1 MTEII
6 KPQPGYTV
14 TAPLPFDRHV
24 HFRTGDL
31 LRTVVVHT
39 ARRFCGGIIMPN
51 IGGGGNPHVYGVK
64 EAEAYRDEI
73 RSALDWCGH
82 PEFVAGLTLY
92 LTEDTHPDEVIRA
105 FELGLI
111 CAVKLYPANATT
123 NSAEG
128 VADISKCAD
137 VFRAVADA
145 GIPLL
150 IHGETPN
157 MKSVEITDWER
168 DFVWNTLPRIREV
181 APGILIS
188 LEHISTSDAVHS
200 LELLGAGSQATVTPQ
215 HLSYSLNSL
224 LGEGL
229 RPDLYCKPILKS
241 LEDLSDVRRYTVS
254 GSYKIRLGTDSAPH
268 VRGKKYCACGCA
280 GCFSASNAISIY
292 ANVFERYATLGLGT
306 SLGMDNFR
314 TFTRSG
320 LDFYPGIED
329 RMVTSG
335 SIQRTMTLEWV
346 ESVKQSRDTVVGL
359 GEDFIV
365 SLPHPYAGEAGWEMV
380 EDW

>member
-1 MTEII
+1 MKETV
-6 KPQPGYTV
+6 KPQVGYTV

-51 IGGGGNPHVYGVK
+51 IGGGGKPHVYGVK
-64 EAEAYRDEI
+64 EAEGYRDEI
-73 RSALDWCGH
+73 QRELDACGH

-137 VFRAVADA
+137 VFRAMADA

-157 MKSVEITDWER
+157 MKGSNIINWER
-168 DFVWNTLPRIREV
+168 DFMAHCLMKIRDI
-181 APGILIS
+181 APGLRIS
-188 LEHISTSDAVHS
+188 LEHISTTEAVTALDELGFGAQATITPQHLVYS
-200 LELLGAGSQATVTPQ
+200 QNDLLGAG
-215 HLSYSLNSL
+215 
-224 LGEGL
+224 L
-229 RPDLYCKPILKS
+229 RPDIYCKPIVKLI
-241 LEDLSDVRRYTVS
+241 EDVVRIRKVTVS
-254 GSYKIRLGTDSAPH
+254 GSRNIRLGTDSAPH

-280 GCFSASNAISIY
+280 GCFSAPNAISVY

-365 SLPHPYAGEAGWEMV
+365 SLPHPYAGEAGWETV
-380 EDW
+380 ED